1 MGVDMDAITG
11 YDLLSVVALYALEMQ
26 NSADMD
32 AIKGYDLLKDTF
44 MIILAIGGISVA
56 FVSMIFK
63 IIVDSIK
70 ASTVKDTESMIKDN
84 SNNIQATI
92 HANVYAMAFWSDYKA
107 TGKTEYL
114 NRAIE
119 RTRVAYN
126 EYASK
131 LDKEKSENEKL
142 ICWIKNNW
150 AYYLAERRKC
160 KVSQKGDED
169 LARNY
174 AKEAY
179 EKIGKFP
186 EHAEAWS
193 DTYKFVQE
201 QFKP

>member
-1 MGVDMDAITG
+1 MDAIT
-11 YDLLSVVALYALEMQ
+11 
-26 NSADMD
+26 
-32 AIKGYDLLKDTF
+32 GYDLLKDTF
-44 MIILAIGGISVA
+44 MIILAIGGILVTLVSV
-56 FVSMIFK
+56 IFK
-63 IIVDSIK
+63 MIADSIK
-70 ASTVKDTESMIKDN
+70 ESTVKDTESMIEDN
-84 SNNIQATI
+84 NNNILAMI
-92 HANVYAMAFWSDYKA
+92 HANVYAMAFWGDYKA
-107 TGKTEYL
+107 TGNTEYL

-119 RTRVAYN
+119 RMRVAYH

-169 LARNY
+169 LARKF

-179 EKIGKFP
+179 EKIGEFP

-193 DTYKFVQE
+193 DTYQFVQE

>member
-1 MGVDMDAITG
+1 MRVDMYAITG
-11 YDLLSVVALYALEMQ
+11 YDLL
-26 NSADMD
+26 
-32 AIKGYDLLKDTF
+32 KDTI
-44 MIILAIGGISVA
+44 MIILAIGAILVTLVSV
-56 FVSMIFK
+56 IFK
-63 IIVDSIK
+63 MFADSIK
-70 ASTVKDTESMIKDN
+70 ESTVKDTESMIKDN
-84 SNNIQATI
+84 NNNILAMI
-92 HANVYAMAFWSDYKA
+92 HALVYGFDFWTNYKA
-107 TGKTEYL
+107 TEKIEYL

-119 RTRVAYN
+119 RTKWAYN

-169 LARNY
+169 LARKF

-179 EKIGKFP
+179 EKIGEFP

-193 DTYKFVQE
+193 DTYQFVQE